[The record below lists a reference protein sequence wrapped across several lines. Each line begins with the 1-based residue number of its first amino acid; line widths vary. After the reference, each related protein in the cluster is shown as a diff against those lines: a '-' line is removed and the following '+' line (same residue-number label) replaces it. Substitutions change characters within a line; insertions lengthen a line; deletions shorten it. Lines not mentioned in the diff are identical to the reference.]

1 MGNNSL
7 LYQTAKTQS
16 YHLASLRD
24 THLGVN
30 NTVVNQ
36 FPCLLHI
43 ICIFLWFTN
52 VNVSDIAITN
62 YTWLLRSNN
71 YNPQLLITAI

>member
-1 MGNNSL
+1 MGNNSV
-7 LYQTAKTQS
+7 LYQTAKTHS

-24 THLGVN
+24 RHLGVN
-30 NTVVNQ
+30 NTVVDK

-43 ICIFLWFTN
+43 ICIFSWFMK

-62 YTWLLRSNN
+62 YTWLL
-71 YNPQLLITAI
+71 